1 MINLIKKLQIISIIL
16 IINSSSFALT
26 SSSFLISQSAYEN
39 YDYSSSLLN
48 FDIDEVNLSED
59 SLLDKAIAAIITE
72 DIDLASKIAKN
83 ILTEDKNNAEA
94 LIITAASFYKEEKFN
109 KIIELRKNLEQP
121 SEVLEFIFF
130 SNNTLKDIDT
140 ISRALV
146 EIVSSSYSN
155 NEQRRLNYNF
165 LLFYISLAKIID
177 PENDRAIIIKAELFD
192 QVGQHQVAVDIYKQV
207 NQNNIFYL
215 DAQNNLA
222 RHHLFNSPYEEAEIQ
237 IRSIVENNNNNY
249 SLKRV
254 LADFYRYNKK
264 FDLALKIYD
273 EMIKENQDD
282 LWNIYYMR
290 GICYERKDNWELAEK
305 DFLKSLEL
313 QPGTP
318 NVLNYLAYGW
328 VERDIKLDRSL
339 KMLEEAYKANPD
351 SFYIIDSLAWAH
363 FKKNNLP
370 EAARLMEKVIDIAP
384 GEAISLDHLGDI
396 YYAMNRKREAIHFW
410 QQALELA
417 EPEDEITEDV
427 QSKLDNINAG

>member
-1 MINLIKKLQIISIIL
+1 MINLIKKLQIIAIIL
-16 IINSSSFALT
+16 IVNSSAFALT

-48 FDIDEVNLSED
+48 FDIDDVNLSED
-59 SLLDKAIAAIITE
+59 SLLDKAIAAIITD

-109 KIIELRKNLEQP
+109 KIIELRKNLEKP
-121 SEVLEFIFF
+121 SEVLEYIFF

-165 LLFYISLAKIID
+165 LLFYISLAKIIA

-192 QVGQHQVAVDIYKQV
+192 QVGQHKAAVNIYKQV
-207 NQNNIFYL
+207 NKNNIFYL

-222 RHHLFNSPYEEAEIQ
+222 RHYLFNSPYEQAEVQ
-237 IRSIVENNNNNY
+237 IKSIVENNNNNY

-339 KMLEEAYKANPD
+339 KMLEKAYKANPD

-363 FKKNNLP
+363 FKKNNLK

>member
-16 IINSSSFALT
+16 IVNSSVFALT

-130 SNNTLKDIDT
+130 SNNTVKDIDT
-140 ISRALV
+140 IGRALV

-207 NQNNIFYL
+207 NKNNIFYL

-222 RHHLFNSPYEEAEIQ
+222 RHYLFNSSYEEAEVQ
-237 IRSIVENNNNNY
+237 IKSIVENNNNNY

-305 DFLKSLEL
+305 DFL
-313 QPGTP
+313 
-318 NVLNYLAYGW
+318 
-328 VERDIKLDRSL
+328 
-339 KMLEEAYKANPD
+339 
-351 SFYIIDSLAWAH
+351 
-363 FKKNNLP
+363 
-370 EAARLMEKVIDIAP
+370 
-384 GEAISLDHLGDI
+384 
-396 YYAMNRKREAIHFW
+396 
-410 QQALELA
+410 
-417 EPEDEITEDV
+417 
-427 QSKLDNINAG
+427 

>member
-16 IINSSSFALT
+16 IVNSSAFALT

-39 YDYSSSLLN
+39 YDYSSSLFN
-48 FDIDEVNLSED
+48 FDIDEVNLSQD

-83 ILTEDKNNAEA
+83 ILIEDKNNAEA
-94 LIITAASFYKEEKFN
+94 LIITAASLYKEEKFN

-130 SNNTLKDIDT
+130 SNNALKDIDT

-192 QVGQHQVAVDIYKQV
+192 QVGQHQVAIDICKQI
-207 NQNNIFYL
+207 NKNNIFYL

-222 RHHLFNSPYEEAEIQ
+222 RHYLFNSAYEEAEVQ
-237 IRSIVENNNNNY
+237 IKSIVENNNNNY

>member
-16 IINSSSFALT
+16 IVNSSAFALT

-140 ISRALV
+140 ISRSLV

-192 QVGQHQVAVDIYKQV
+192 QVGQHEVAVDIYKQV
-207 NQNNIFYL
+207 NKNNIFYL

-222 RHHLFNSPYEEAEIQ
+222 RHYLFNRSYEDAELQ
-237 IRSIVENNNNNY
+237 IKSIVENNNNNY